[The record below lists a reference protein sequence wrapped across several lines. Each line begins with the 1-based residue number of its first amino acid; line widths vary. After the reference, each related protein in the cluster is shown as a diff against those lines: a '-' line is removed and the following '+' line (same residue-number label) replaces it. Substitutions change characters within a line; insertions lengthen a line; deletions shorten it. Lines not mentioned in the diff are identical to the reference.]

1 MAERFA
7 DGKVTMPYKNFLGY
21 DKGKDGKP
29 VINEKEAEIVRLIYR
44 LFFQGKTASGICKHL
59 DGLGTPTPTGR
70 KAWNQTTIN
79 SILRNE
85 KYKGEA
91 LLQKKFT
98 VDFLTKKQKVNEGG
112 CPQYYVENKH
122 PAIIDPLEFDMVQAE
137 IARRQKL
144 GRSYSGASIFSSKV
158 ICGECGSFY
167 GQKIWHSNDPYRKVV
182 WRCNRKFNGK
192 YVCETPTL
200 DADEIKEKFIIAY
213 NQLLGNR
220 KELFEACELMC
231 EEVGDCSALNA
242 EIDKLNEEIEEV
254 TETVNRFVKENAST
268 RLSQSLYKKFNIQT
282 FMRFPFLKPEFCP
295 SGTFHSLIRLS
306 SHSAPRRTLALG

>member
-1 MAERFA
+1 M
-7 DGKVTMPYKNFLGY
+7 FL
-21 DKGKDGKP
+21 
-29 VINEKEAEIVRLIYR
+29 
-44 LFFQGKTASGICKHL
+44 QGKTASGICKHL

-85 KYKGEA
+85 KYKGDA

-98 VDFLTKKQKVNEGG
+98 VDFLTKKQKVNEGEIL
-112 CPQYYVENKH
+112 QYYVEDNH

-137 IARRQKL
+137 IARRHKL

-167 GQKIWHSNDPYRKVV
+167 GQKIRHSNDPYRKVV

-268 RLSQSLYKKFNIQT
+268 RLSQSLYKKINIQT
-282 FMRFPFLKPEFCP
+282 FMRFPFLKPELCP
-295 SGTFHSLIRLS
+295 SGTFHSSIRLS
-306 SHSAPRRTLALG
+306 SHSAPRRTLTLG

>member
-1 MAERFA
+1 MKFLN
-7 DGKVTMPYKNFLGY
+7 TML
-21 DKGKDGKP
+21 
-29 VINEKEAEIVRLIYR
+29 R
-44 LFFQGKTASGICKHL
+44 
-59 DGLGTPTPTGR
+59 
-70 KAWNQTTIN
+70 TTTRRSSTLLN
-79 SILRNE
+79 SICC
-85 KYKGEA
+85 
-91 LLQKKFT
+91 
-98 VDFLTKKQKVNEGG
+98 KQKLQDDKSSVR
-112 CPQYYVENKH
+112 Y
-122 PAIIDPLEFDMVQAE
+122 
-137 IARRQKL
+137 
-144 GRSYSGASIFSSKV
+144 YSGASIFSSKV

-167 GQKIWHSNDPYRKVV
+167 GQKIRHSNDPYRKVV

-268 RLSQSLYKKFNIQT
+268 RL
-282 FMRFPFLKPEFCP
+282 
-295 SGTFHSLIRLS
+295 
-306 SHSAPRRTLALG
+306 

>member
-1 MAERFA
+1 
-7 DGKVTMPYKNFLGY
+7 
-21 DKGKDGKP
+21 
-29 VINEKEAEIVRLIYR
+29 
-44 LFFQGKTASGICKHL
+44 
-59 DGLGTPTPTGR
+59 
-70 KAWNQTTIN
+70 
-79 SILRNE
+79 
-85 KYKGEA
+85 
-91 LLQKKFT
+91 
-98 VDFLTKKQKVNEGG
+98 
-112 CPQYYVENKH
+112 
-122 PAIIDPLEFDMVQAE
+122 MVQAE
-137 IARRQKL
+137 IARQQKL

-167 GQKIWHSNDPYRKVV
+167 GQKIRHSNDPYRKVV

-242 EIDKLNEEIEEV
+242 EIDKLNKEIEEV

-268 RLSQSLYKKFNIQT
+268 RLSQSLYKKINIQT

-295 SGTFHSLIRLS
+295 LGTFHS
-306 SHSAPRRTLALG
+306 